1 MDDALAPRPVADAIS
16 APESADLLPAQAGH
30 RLARGVARLMREM
43 HHATLLEFVPAPG
56 LRVDVM
62 ALTPSGELW
71 IVECKSC
78 RADFT
83 GDRKWRGYLDWC
95 DRFFWA
101 TDCHFPTDL
110 LPAESGLIVADAFA
124 GEVLRMA
131 PLTRLA
137 GARRSRL
144 IRDFA
149 RVAAWR
155 VQAASD
161 PQGWPGT
168 V

>member
-1 MDDALAPRPVADAIS
+1 MDLPPTDDR
-16 APESADLLPAQAGH
+16 LPAQAGH

-43 HHATLLEFVPAPG
+43 HHAALLEFVPAPG

-62 ALTPSGELW
+62 ALTPSGEVW

-78 RADFT
+78 RADFLS
-83 GDRKWRGYLDWC
+83 DQKWPGYLEWC

-101 TDCHFPTDL
+101 TDCHFPTEL
-110 LPAESGLIVADAFA
+110 LPPESGLIVADAFA

-137 GARRSRL
+137 PARRTRL
-144 IRDFA
+144 TRDFA

-155 VQAASD
+155 VQALMD
-161 PQGWPGT
+161 PQAGQG
-168 V
+168 